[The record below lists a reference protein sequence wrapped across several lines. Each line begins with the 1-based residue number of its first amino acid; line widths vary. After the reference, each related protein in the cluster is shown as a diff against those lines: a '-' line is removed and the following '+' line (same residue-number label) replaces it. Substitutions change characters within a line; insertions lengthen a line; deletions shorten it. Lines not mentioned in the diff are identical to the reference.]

1 MNENKALII
10 AEAGVNHNGET
21 NKALEL
27 VEVAAECGADII
39 KFQTF
44 KAKDLI
50 LKNVMKT
57 KYQIKNTRSTC
68 SQYEMLKSLE
78 MTEAMHEK
86 IFDHCSKKNIEF
98 LSSAFTNHDLDYL
111 FNLGVKRIK
120 IPSGE
125 ITNLPYLEKTATFG
139 IPIIISTGMSSIE
152 EIKTSYKIL
161 IKSGVKNKLLTFL
174 HCISDYPTKLDSIN
188 LKAMNLISEEL
199 MVDVGFSDHSI
210 GNEAAIA
217 AVALGAKIIEKHITL
232 DKNLKGPDHM
242 ASTEPP
248 EFKKL
253 VESIRKVEKILGRKE
268 KFANSSELENSFLV
282 RKSIVA
288 SKNIKKGELLSSS
301 NLTTK
306 RPGKGLSPMLW
317 YEIIGKK
324 ASKDYKIDEFI
335 IDEN

>member
-1 MNENKALII
+1 
-10 AEAGVNHNGET
+10 
-21 NKALEL
+21 
-27 VEVAAECGADII
+27 
-39 KFQTF
+39 
-44 KAKDLI
+44 
-50 LKNVMKT
+50 
-57 KYQIKNTRSTC
+57 
-68 SQYEMLKSLE
+68 MLK
-78 MTEAMHEK
+78 
-86 IFDHCSKKNIEF
+86 
-98 LSSAFTNHDLDYL
+98 
-111 FNLGVKRIK
+111 
-120 IPSGE
+120 
-125 ITNLPYLEKTATFG
+125 
-139 IPIIISTGMSSIE
+139 
-152 EIKTSYKIL
+152 
-161 IKSGVKNKLLTFL
+161 KLLTFL

-232 DKNLKGPDHM
+232 DKNLEGPDHK
-242 ASTEPP
+242 ASAEPH

-253 VESIRKVEKILGRKE
+253 VESIRKVEKILGKKE

-317 YEIIGKK
+317 YDIIGKK
-324 ASKDYKIDEFI
+324 ASQNYRINEFI
-335 IDEN
+335 INEK

>member
-1 MNENKALII
+1 
-10 AEAGVNHNGET
+10 
-21 NKALEL
+21 
-27 VEVAAECGADII
+27 
-39 KFQTF
+39 
-44 KAKDLI
+44 
-50 LKNVMKT
+50 
-57 KYQIKNTRSTC
+57 
-68 SQYEMLKSLE
+68 
-78 MTEAMHEK
+78 
-86 IFDHCSKKNIEF
+86 
-98 LSSAFTNHDLDYL
+98 
-111 FNLGVKRIK
+111 
-120 IPSGE
+120 
-125 ITNLPYLEKTATFG
+125 
-139 IPIIISTGMSSIE
+139 MSSIE
-152 EIKTSYKIL
+152 EIKTSYKTL
-161 IKSGVKNKLLTFL
+161 IKSGVKKLLTFL

-253 VESIRKVEKILGRKE
+253 VESIRKVEKILEKRKIR
-268 KFANSSELENSFLV
+268 NSSELENSFLV

-306 RPGKGLSPMLW
+306 RPGRVYHQCFGMK
-317 YEIIGKK
+317 
-324 ASKDYKIDEFI
+324 
-335 IDEN
+335 

>member
-1 MNENKALII
+1 
-10 AEAGVNHNGET
+10 
-21 NKALEL
+21 
-27 VEVAAECGADII
+27 
-39 KFQTF
+39 
-44 KAKDLI
+44 
-50 LKNVMKT
+50 
-57 KYQIKNTRSTC
+57 
-68 SQYEMLKSLE
+68 MLKSLE
-78 MTEAMHEK
+78 ITKSMHEK

-98 LSSAFTNHDLDYL
+98 LSSAFTNNDLEYL

-139 IPIIISTGMSSIE
+139 IPIIVSTGMSSID

-161 IKSGVKNKLLTFL
+161 MKSGVKKKMLTFL

-232 DKNLKGPDHM
+232 DKNLKGPDHK

-253 VESIRKVEKILGRKE
+253 VESIRNVEKILGKKE

-317 YEIIGKK
+317 HEIIGRK
-324 ASKDYKIDEFI
+324 ASKNYKIDEFI
-335 IDEN
+335 IDEK